1 MSDVQFLYRS
11 PEAQRRRRQAI
22 VENRRKF
29 NSLLHSTNDMLR
41 TTPDVT
47 EQFRMKQP
55 KKISQS
61 YTMFDNRKSAQSSRS
76 AMLHKR
82 SNVIL
87 PNTDLNTSQISF
99 ANVHVVKKP
108 IETGSAVTRPPTIE
122 NINKNALADS
132 RSGVR
137 VRRVSKMLNLEEN
150 SKNENI
156 QTTISDEQKPR
167 SSSMSS
173 MNASRVSVTK
183 VRRKST
189 TKIITINSSQHRAR
203 GEQKSGETPPN
214 LQNVADPINT
224 SNAIENLID
233 VNSSIN
239 FPSQKTSAS
248 SVKVIKIKRPS
259 GTVLPAN
266 GNPRPISLPVNNQ
279 NSSSTGITVTKI
291 QRAKT

>member
-1 MSDVQFLYRS
+1 
-11 PEAQRRRRQAI
+11 
-22 VENRRKF
+22 
-29 NSLLHSTNDMLR
+29 
-41 TTPDVT
+41 
-47 EQFRMKQP
+47 
-55 KKISQS
+55 
-61 YTMFDNRKSAQSSRS
+61 
-76 AMLHKR
+76 
-82 SNVIL
+82 
-87 PNTDLNTSQISF
+87 
-99 ANVHVVKKP
+99 
-108 IETGSAVTRPPTIE
+108 
-122 NINKNALADS
+122 
-132 RSGVR
+132 
-137 VRRVSKMLNLEEN
+137 
-150 SKNENI
+150 
-156 QTTISDEQKPR
+156 
-167 SSSMSS
+167 MSS